1 MGIFDSE
8 FDWYC
13 DGCNAYINDQPGF
26 TTLFHEWTCIEC
38 STVNDVSNN
47 NIIIGEEGSN
57 EYVFE
62 KAYNDGTTEK
72 IRYTKT
78 REVHDFDGP
87 SGKASIWSKR
97 K

>member
-1 MGIFDSE
+1 MGIFDSG

-13 DGCNAYINDQPGF
+13 DSCHAYMNDQPRF
-26 TTLFHEWTCIEC
+26 TTLFNEWTCIEC
-38 STVNDVSNN
+38 STVNDVSKNN
-47 NIIIGEEGSN
+47 IIGEEGSN
-57 EYVFE
+57 GYVFE
-62 KAYNDGTTEK
+62 KAYDDGTTEK

-87 SGKASIWSKR
+87 NGKASICSKR